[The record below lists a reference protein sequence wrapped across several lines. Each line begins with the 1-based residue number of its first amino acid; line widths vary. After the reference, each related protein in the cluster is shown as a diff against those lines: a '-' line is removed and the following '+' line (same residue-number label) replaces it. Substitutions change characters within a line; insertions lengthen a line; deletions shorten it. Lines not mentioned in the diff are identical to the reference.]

1 MPRRRSNKRGL
12 RGTRLNLGVF
22 FNAVLRAIE
31 EQGPQQPHHVE
42 IQVNLNMPEEQ
53 EEAHEPQE
61 QEEAPEPQE
70 QEVDDEAADDEAAK
84 PPDNSTKPIM
94 WGAFVIATALR

>member
-12 RGTRLNLGVF
+12 RGTRLNLDVF

-31 EQGPQQPHHVE
+31 EQGPQPHHVE
-42 IQVNLNMPEEQ
+42 IQVQLNVPE
-53 EEAHEPQE
+53 E

-70 QEVDDEAADDEAAK
+70 QEVEDEAADDEAAK

-94 WGAFVIATALR
+94 CKFL

>member
-12 RGTRLNLGVF
+12 RGTRMNLGVF

-31 EQGPQQPHHVE
+31 EQGPQPHHVE
-42 IQVNLNMPEEQ
+42 IQVNLNVPE
-53 EEAHEPQE
+53 E

-70 QEVDDEAADDEAAK
+70 QEVDDEAAVDEAAI
-84 PPDNSTKPIM
+84 PPDPSTKPIM
-94 WGAFVIATALR
+94 CKFL